1 MSAANLNPAIGVP
14 NLHRFAL
21 LNVRNYEKSRSR
33 PQMVSRKSGWGGSR
47 NTEDPYIVK
56 TIGEKFSGRN

>member
-1 MSAANLNPAIGVP
+1 MP

-21 LNVRNYEKSRSR
+21 FNSQNFEKSRSR
-33 PQMVSRKSGWGGSR
+33 SQMVGRKSGWGGSR

-56 TIGEKFSGRN
+56 TIGGKFSGRN